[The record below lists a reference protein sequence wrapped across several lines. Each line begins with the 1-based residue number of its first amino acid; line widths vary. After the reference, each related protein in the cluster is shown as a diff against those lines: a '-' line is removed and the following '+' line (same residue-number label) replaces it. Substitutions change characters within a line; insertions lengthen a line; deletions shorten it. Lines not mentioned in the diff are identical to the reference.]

1 MSYLD
6 YGIVIVYLTGIVIL
20 GFLLQKRASTGI
32 DSYFLGNRK
41 MPWWALGAS
50 GMASNLDVSGTM
62 INTAFIFALGA
73 MGLFIEIRGGV
84 TLIMAFLMIFMGK
97 WNRRA
102 QVMTMAEWMRFRF
115 GKERQGDI
123 ARLMAAASIIIVTI
137 AMVTYFAVGSGK
149 FISTFLGIPDFGKVT
164 DQLDENEQISIGN
177 YIVEIQAQ
185 KDELTSASEEI
196 TEVAAGIN
204 GLNRAYEKL
213 NTTWS
218 KLDQNSA
225 RVPLLSKFAVE
236 INEFETTVKA
246 FKSSTVTISG
256 SYPDSTIAG
265 VISGIDGLEK
275 NTAKLNQLYKDAASF
290 TIIIKGEFLA
300 SLLMIFLAM
309 IYTVASGLYG
319 VVWTDVFQG
328 ILIFGTIVYICVMA
342 VTKFHIP
349 EVFSVSIPMK
359 DGTFQAVQMTRES
372 WTNIV
377 PPWKLD
383 FPAESAYSIY
393 NLFGIAIIFY
403 LIKVTIEGS
412 GGTSGYMIQRYYAA
426 RSDRET
432 GLLSLFWTFL
442 LSFRWPFIAAIA
454 IMGISYGASNGVI
467 SDPEKVL
474 PVVVS
479 EMVPMGIKGLLV
491 AGLMAAAMSTFD
503 STVNAG
509 AAYWVKDIY
518 QAYINPKATEKNLLV
533 HSRWASIIIVVFGL
547 LFSLAIKNINEIWGW
562 ITMSIGAGMIVPT
575 LVRWYWWRLN
585 GWGFAIGTAAGM
597 IAAVVQ
603 RLVFPDVPEYV
614 AFSFASGISFVAM
627 IIATYVTKP
636 TDENTLSEFYQ
647 TTRPFGF
654 WKSIREKI
662 PTNVMEK
669 VNKENRRDIISI
681 FMAVP
686 WQVILFLTMM
696 MIVMGRW
703 DSFGYLFIALTVLS
717 VGLYFSWYRHLST
730 EVKVGS
736 KRE

>member
-1 MSYLD
+1 
-6 YGIVIVYLTGIVIL
+6 
-20 GFLLQKRASTGI
+20 
-32 DSYFLGNRK
+32 
-41 MPWWALGAS
+41 
-50 GMASNLDVSGTM
+50 
-62 INTAFIFALGA
+62 
-73 MGLFIEIRGGV
+73 
-84 TLIMAFLMIFMGK
+84 
-97 WNRRA
+97 
-102 QVMTMAEWMRFRF
+102 
-115 GKERQGDI
+115 
-123 ARLMAAASIIIVTI
+123 
-137 AMVTYFAVGSGK
+137 MVTYFAVGSGK
-149 FISTFLGIPDFGKVT
+149 FISTFLGIPDIGKVT
-164 DQLDENEQISIGN
+164 DQLNENEQISIGN

-185 KDELTSASEEI
+185 KEELNSTTKDI
-196 TEVAAGIN
+196 NEVGAGIN
-204 GLNRAYEKL
+204 GINRAYDKI
-213 NTTWS
+213 NTTWNN
-218 KLDQNSA
+218 LQQNGAS
-225 RVPLLSKFAVE
+225 VSQLSRFRVE
-236 INEFETTVKA
+236 IKEFETTVKA
-246 FKSSTVTISG
+246 LKSSTVLLSG

-265 VISGIDGLEK
+265 VIHGINGLEE
-275 NTAKLNQLYKDAASF
+275 NTVKLNQLYKEAASF

-359 DGTFQAVQMTRES
+359 DGTFQAVQMTREA

-597 IAAVVQ
+597 IAAVIQ
-603 RLVFPDVPEYV
+603 RLSFPEVPEYV
-614 AFSFASGISFVAM
+614 SFSFASGVSFIAM

-636 TDENTLSEFYQ
+636 TDEKTLSEFYK

-654 WKSIREKI
+654 WKNIREKI

-703 DSFGYLFIALTVLS
+703 DFFGYLFVALVALS
-717 VGLYFSWYRHLST
+717 FGLYFSWYRHLST
-730 EVKVGS
+730 EVKVDS
-736 KRE
+736 TKEV

>member
-149 FISTFLGIPDFGKVT
+149 FISTFLGIPDIGKVT
-164 DQLDENEQISIGN
+164 DQFDENEQISISN
-177 YIVEIQAQ
+177 YLVEIKYQQ
-185 KDELTSASEEI
+185 EELITLTKEMKETDAGISGMTRASE
-196 TEVAAGIN
+196 
-204 GLNRAYEKL
+204 RL
-213 NTTWS
+213 NTTWG
-218 KLDQNSA
+218 KLQQNAGSVA
-225 RVPLLSKFAVE
+225 QLSKFGNE
-236 INEFETTVKA
+236 IKEFEMTVKSL
-246 FKSSTVTISG
+246 KSTTGTLSA
-256 SYPDSTIAG
+256 SYSDSTLAG
-265 VISGIDGLEK
+265 VTSGINYLEE
-275 NTAKLNQLYKDAASF
+275 NTKKLYQLYEETASF
-290 TIIIKGEFLA
+290 SIMIKGEFLA

-328 ILIFGTIVYICVMA
+328 ILIFGTIVYICVLA
-342 VTKFHIP
+342 VTKFHVP
-349 EVFSVSIPMK
+349 EMFSVSIPMK

-597 IAAVVQ
+597 IAAVIQ

-614 AFSFASGISFVAM
+614 SFSFASGISFFAM
-627 IIATYVTKP
+627 IFATYISKP
-636 TDENTLSEFYQ
+636 TDEKTLAEFYK

-654 WKSIREKI
+654 WKNVREKI
-662 PTNVMEK
+662 PTHVMEK

-703 DSFGYLFIALTVLS
+703 DYFTYLLFALTVLS
-717 VGLYFSWYRHLST
+717 VGLYFSWFRHLST
-730 EVKVGS
+730 EVKIDSVN
-736 KRE
+736 E